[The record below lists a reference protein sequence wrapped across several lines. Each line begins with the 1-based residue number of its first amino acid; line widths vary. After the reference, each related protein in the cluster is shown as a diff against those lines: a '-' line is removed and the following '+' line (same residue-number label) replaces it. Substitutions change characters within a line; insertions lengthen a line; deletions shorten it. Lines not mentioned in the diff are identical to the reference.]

1 MDVFRNY
8 SSFSICGAL
17 EMKAKFLSAMQVTHI
32 NLIESGKLRCRVTAE
47 EGNNKIYFET
57 DWPPMSGS
65 FIVVSIEYER

>member
-1 MDVFRNY
+1 
-8 SSFSICGAL
+8 
-17 EMKAKFLSAMQVTHI
+17 MKAKFLSAMQVTHI
-32 NLIESGKLRCRVTAE
+32 NLIEPGKLRCRVTAE